1 MIQKLFQSDSNKET
15 YGRALLVV
23 ESKGKMGSAIISA
36 RACLRS
42 GVGLLTVNI
51 PFEER
56 EIIQISIPEAM
67 VMERENNELNTTFFS
82 AIGMGSG
89 LGISKEAEQILIQLL
104 ENNIQ
109 PLVLDADALNM
120 ISLNKNLLIKIPKE
134 TILTPHQK

>member
-1 MIQKLFQSDSNKET
+1 
-15 YGRALLVV
+15 
-23 ESKGKMGSAIISA
+23 
-36 RACLRS
+36 
-42 GVGLLTVNI
+42 
-51 PFEER
+51 
-56 EIIQISIPEAM
+56 
-67 VMERENNELNTTFFS
+67 
-82 AIGMGSG
+82 MGSG